1 MNHDLKKRS
10 IPRSHKAFVPR
21 RGERCWHTDH
31 RQWLNSLDDKRDG
44 WIRTTCKICGGF
56 VGYRPGS
63 VRIRRSAAK

>member
-1 MNHDLKKRS
+1 MKETLTNRS
-10 IPRSHKAFVPR
+10 FPRSQDTSAPK

-31 RQWLNSLDDKRDG
+31 RQWLNSLDDNRDG